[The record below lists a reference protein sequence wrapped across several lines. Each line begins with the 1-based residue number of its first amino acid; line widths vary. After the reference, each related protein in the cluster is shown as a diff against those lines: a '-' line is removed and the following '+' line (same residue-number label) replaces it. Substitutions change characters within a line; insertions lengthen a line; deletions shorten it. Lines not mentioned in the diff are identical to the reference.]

1 MSKDRN
7 QKTEQVSNDKTIYIN
22 RVSKVVKGGRRFN
35 FTAMVVTGDAENN
48 KVGVGF
54 GKASQ
59 VPEAIRKAT
68 DKARASMMRAQI
80 VEGTV
85 PHLVTGKFGATKVL
99 LRPASPGTGVIASST
114 VRSILDAAG
123 YTNVLTKVIGSNN
136 AHNVVKATLD
146 ALENLESPQQ
156 YAKRLGKSDD
166 EVMANYN
173 VGSHVWNTRG

>member
-35 FTAMVVTGDAENN
+35 FTAMVVTGDAENS

-68 DKARASMMRAQI
+68 EKARASMMRAQV

-136 AHNVVKATLD
+136 AHNVVKATLN

-156 YAKRLGKSDD
+156 YAKRLGKSED

>member
-35 FTAMVVTGDAENN
+35 FTAMVVTGDGENN

-54 GKASQ
+54 GKANQ

-68 DKARASMMRAQI
+68 EKARASMMQAQI

-136 AHNVVKATLD
+136 AHNVVKATLN

-156 YAKRLGKSDD
+156 YAKRLGKSEE

>member
-1 MSKDRN
+1 MSKDKN
-7 QKTEQVSNDKTIYIN
+7 QKNEQDSNDKTIYIN

-35 FTAMVVTGDAENN
+35 FTAMVVTGDTENN

-68 DKARASMMRAQI
+68 EKARASMMRAAI

-136 AHNVVKATLD
+136 AHNVVKATLN
-146 ALENLESPQQ
+146 ALELLETPQQ
-156 YAKRLGKSDD
+156 YAKRLGKNDD

>member
-35 FTAMVVTGDAENN
+35 FTAMVVTGDSENN

-68 DKARASMMRAQI
+68 EKARASMMCAQI

-136 AHNVVKATLD
+136 AHNVVKATLN

-156 YAKRLGKSDD
+156 YAKRLGKSED